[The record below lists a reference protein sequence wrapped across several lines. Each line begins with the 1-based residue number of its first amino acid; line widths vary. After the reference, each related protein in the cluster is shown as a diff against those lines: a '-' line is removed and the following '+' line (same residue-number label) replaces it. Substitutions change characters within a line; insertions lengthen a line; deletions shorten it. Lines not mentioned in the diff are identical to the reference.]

1 RIAETLPARAAAAAE
16 YDAAERKARLEGRRP
31 LVRLPRRL
39 EVGWSNP
46 PQFVQLEMTRGQV
59 AAALPRG
66 NSVVKHDGPDYVSVV
81 VTGEAPKTI
90 ARSARQAIIRFGP
103 DQRVAEI
110 RVRYAAGPA
119 AGNSLRW
126 ITELVAGLVRTV
138 GAAVESPGTWS
149 AVWSDQPAHKP
160 APVLARWQDDISLLT
175 VQRDGATVEVS
186 LRDCPLGQPAGVAL
200 PPLAYLPPGPE
211 SIFLGDTRTELFDRL
226 KLDKPRTLD
235 DGGLVIPPPRG
246 SAYDALLVWFENER
260 VVRIVGRNSPIAA
273 PPGSRPTT
281 SASDLITQTWARSF
295 RSLGWPTRQ
304 DAASDG
310 GLVALGWHDDQVRVR
325 IFAQEGD
332 DGQGRVFTEWKE
344 IAEKKQ
350 K

>member
-1 RIAETLPARAAAAAE
+1 
-16 YDAAERKARLEGRRP
+16 
-31 LVRLPRRL
+31 
-39 EVGWSNP
+39 
-46 PQFVQLEMTRGQV
+46 
-59 AAALPRG
+59 
-66 NSVVKHDGPDYVSVV
+66 
-81 VTGEAPKTI
+81 
-90 ARSARQAIIRFGP
+90 
-103 DQRVAEI
+103 
-110 RVRYAAGPA
+110 
-119 AGNSLRW
+119 
-126 ITELVAGLVRTV
+126 
-138 GAAVESPGTWS
+138 

-211 SIFLGDTRTELFDRL
+211 SIFHGDTRTELVDRL
-226 KLDKPRTLD
+226 RLDKPRTLD

-304 DAASDG
+304 
-310 GLVALGWHDDQVRVR
+310 
-325 IFAQEGD
+325 
-332 DGQGRVFTEWKE
+332 
-344 IAEKKQ
+344 
-350 K
+350 